1 MNCDLFND
9 DWFLEQLNAC
19 ELLIQEDFSPTT
31 VFSSVCAPYIN
42 VDCQLVEY
50 EIYVGDETYPHD
62 GLIPTYYQYLPN
74 SDVINNI
81 FTKFS
86 METNHN
92 EMVNNDNM
100 KNIFDEIWLGDQG
113 GGVHSFFR
121 SDP

>member
-62 GLIPTYYQYLPN
+62 GLIPTYYQHLPDYQSN
-74 SDVINNI
+74 PLI
-81 FTKFS
+81 FTKDCP
-86 METNHN
+86 ETNHN

-100 KNIFDEIWLGDQG
+100 RNVFNEIWQG
-113 GGVHSFFR
+113 FDGGVDDFFR
-121 SDP
+121 SPQ